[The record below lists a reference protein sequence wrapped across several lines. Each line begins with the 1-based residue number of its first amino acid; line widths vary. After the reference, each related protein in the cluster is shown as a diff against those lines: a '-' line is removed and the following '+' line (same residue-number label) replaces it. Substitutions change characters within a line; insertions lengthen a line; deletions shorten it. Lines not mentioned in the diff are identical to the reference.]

1 MAIEDCEIDLL
12 YWLQFVDMR
21 QVFACDFA
29 TAKEGMQTRDLFDVD
44 VIDLRWRTGHVV
56 IDYRDRIIVARLTVV
71 DDDCAAAHLVME
83 VRVLGLF

>member
-1 MAIEDCEIDLL
+1 MSMSLICVGGPVSSYLL
-12 YWLQFVDMR
+12 HFLKLF
-21 QVFACDFA
+21 
-29 TAKEGMQTRDLFDVD
+29 TRTLTS
-44 VIDLRWRTGHVV
+44 ITGHVV